1 MGAPPGGPERTEPP
15 ILELVTPD
23 SGATN
28 VRARSVMFEFD
39 EVVSDRDLA
48 NLFLVSPREGAP
60 RVIWRRNRIEVRP
73 RRPFRPNTAYS
84 VTMLPGLMDLRNNRL
99 ESGKTVVFSTG
110 PNFPAFM
117 VAGRVFD
124 WTNERVAPG
133 AIVEVI
139 RRPDSLPYVGAA
151 DSTGQ
156 FAVGPLDEGTYTV
169 RALLDGNRN
178 RAVDPGEAWDSISIV
193 VRGSSPFLELLAAQR
208 DTIAPRLLTVS
219 ASDSLSISASFDRP
233 LDPAAPLTPASFR
246 VVKADSTAVR
256 VVAVVTRAQ
265 LDSLLTIARD
275 SAARLDTTARRD
287 TAVRRDTV
295 PPVRVPPAPVP
306 AVAPLPKPS
315 RPAPRRD
322 YIVRVDPLTP
332 LQPGTS
338 YRVTALDIRGLMG
351 HTRTSDRILQVPVA
365 RRDTTQSRSPAPP
378 VRPPPRPPSRSRS
391 GGGSE

>member
-15 ILELVTPD
+15 VLESVTPD
-23 SGATN
+23 SGAIN

-39 EVVSDRDLA
+39 EVVSDRDVA
-48 NLFLVSPREGAP
+48 NLFLISPREGTP
-60 RVIWRRNRIEVRP
+60 RVIWRRDRIEVRP

-84 VTMLPGLMDLRNNRL
+84 VTLLPGLTDLRNNRL
-99 ESGKTVVFSTG
+99 ETGKTVVFSTG
-110 PNFPAFM
+110 PTFPAFM

-133 AIVEVI
+133 ALIEVI

-156 FAVGPLDEGTYTV
+156 FVVGPLDEGAYTV

-178 RAVDPGEAWDSISIV
+178 RAIDPGEAWDSVSIV

-208 DTIAPRLLTVS
+208 DTIAPRLLTVT

-233 LDPAAPLTPASFR
+233 LDPSAPLTPASFR
-246 VVKADSTAVR
+246 VLKADSTPVR
-256 VVAVVTRAQ
+256 VVAVLTREQ
-265 LDSLLTIARD
+265 LDSLVKIARD
-275 SAARLDTTARRD
+275 SAARLDTAARRD
-287 TAVRRDTV
+287 TTVRRDTA
-295 PPVRVPPAPVP
+295 PPARVPLPTVP
-306 AVAPLPKPS
+306 TVAPLPKPS

-322 YIVRVDPLTP
+322 YIVRIDPITP

-351 HTRTSDRILQVPVA
+351 HMRTSDRILQVPVP
-365 RRDTTQSRSPAPP
+365 RRDTTQSRPP
-378 VRPPPRPPSRSRS
+378 IRPPSRPPFRSRS
-391 GGGSE
+391 GGHRE